1 MATMVIVPDEGA
13 VSVGAHG
20 REGVVIDER
29 APQPVSPEKRPESE
43 PAVV

>member
-13 VSVGAHG
+13 VSVG
-20 REGVVIDER
+20 EVVIDER
-29 APQPVSPEKRPESE
+29 VPQPVSPESE